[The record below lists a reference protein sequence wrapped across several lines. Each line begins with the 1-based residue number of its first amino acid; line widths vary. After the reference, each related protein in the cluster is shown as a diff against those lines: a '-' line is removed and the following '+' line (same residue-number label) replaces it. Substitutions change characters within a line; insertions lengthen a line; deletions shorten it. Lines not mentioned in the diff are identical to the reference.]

1 MKGSLRRIIGWLHT
15 TDPDPDPGYR
25 TRDRGA
31 ALIESVFAVA
41 LVGMTAAALAT
52 VTTAVLTQSRLSAS
66 STATREIATQIAEQ
80 ESALGC
86 GLLTGAEPREI
97 LTLAVTRCDLD
108 PDTERVVLGD
118 MERTVTRSAD
128 SYEVKLRY
136 HWLPDPGLE
145 VRLTTPLTCAN
156 LADGEPA
163 AIAREVTVTALNAGP
178 DSSVS
183 ADATPYRLTQIE
195 SVPPDAAAYVS
206 GYGGVLV
213 TNMGPND
220 AIDLRRVTVPETTT
234 AIRRYG
240 ITIGAGTCAW
250 FPYLIPGDYVLGR
263 LNGDSSSAI
272 TVLPGQTRVIDFSE
286 IPA

>member
-1 MKGSLRRIIGWLHT
+1 MKGSLRRIIGWLHAT
-15 TDPDPDPGYR
+15 GYR
-25 TRDRGA
+25 NRDRGA

-41 LVGMTAAALAT
+41 LVGVTAAALAT
-52 VTTAVLTQSRLSAS
+52 VATAVLIQSRLSAS

-97 LTLAVTRCDLD
+97 LALAVTRCDLD
-108 PDTERVVLGD
+108 PSSARVVLGD
-118 MERTVTRSAD
+118 MERTVTRGAD

-136 HWLPDPGLE
+136 HWLPDPDLE

-156 LADGEPA
+156 LAEGEPA
-163 AIAREVTVTALNAGP
+163 AIARSVTVTALNAGP

-183 ADATPYRLTQIE
+183 AEATPYRLTQSE

-206 GYGGVLV
+206 GQGGVLV
-213 TNMGPND
+213 TGMGPND
-220 AIDLRRVTVPETTT
+220 AIDLRRVTVPATTT

-250 FPYLIPGDYVLGR
+250 FPYLKPGDYVLGR
-263 LNGDSSSAI
+263 LNGTRSSDISVI
-272 TVLPGQTRVIDFSE
+272 PDKTRVINFSDFIE
-286 IPA
+286 IPS